1 VKSTEAWPIRIGT
14 STITTP
20 TIAIQKADQAHAF
33 PGSGRAS
40 AVTAT
45 K

>member
-1 VKSTEAWPIRIGT
+1 MMIGT

-20 TIAIQKADQAHAF
+20 TIAIQNATQAQAL
-33 PGSGRAS
+33 PGRGRPS
-40 AVTAT
+40 DVTAT

>member
-1 VKSTEAWPIRIGT
+1 MRIGI

-20 TIAIQKADQAHAF
+20 TIAIQNATHAQSL
-33 PGSGRAS
+33 PGSGRLS
-40 AVTAT
+40 DVTAT

>member
-1 VKSTEAWPIRIGT
+1 MMIGI

-20 TIAIQKADQAHAF
+20 TIAIQKAIHAQTL
-33 PGSGRAS
+33 PGSGRPRD
-40 AVTAT
+40 VTAT